1 MIDHGEIVEFDEP
14 YDLLQIP
21 SGYFRKLVNEAGEDG
36 AKSLELLAKETKEL
50 RKSDSVK
57 QNGHYPKSNTST
69 LGPTNGLVQK
79 TDSAENGFVCQFPE
93 RTTKETSFSISRSF
107 NIIGFVLKIVL
118 I

>member
-21 SGYFRKLVNEAGEDG
+21 SGYFRRLVNQTGEDE

-57 QNGHYPKSNTST
+57 QDGHYPKSNSST
-69 LGPTNGLVQK
+69 LGLANGFFQK
-79 TDSAENGFVCQFPE
+79 TDSAENGCVGQFPDT
-93 RTTKETSFSISRSF
+93 TTKETTF
-107 NIIGFVLKIVL
+107 
-118 I
+118 

>member
-1 MIDHGEIVEFDEP
+1 MINHGEIVEFDKP

-21 SGYFRKLVNEAGEDG
+21 SGYFRKLVNQAGEDE

-69 LGPTNGLVQK
+69 LGPTNGIVQK
-79 TDSAENGFVCQFPE
+79 TDSAENGLWASFL
-93 RTTKETSFSISRSF
+93 KELLKKLLFKLAGVSIL
-107 NIIGFVLKIVL
+107 FVLY
-118 I
+118 